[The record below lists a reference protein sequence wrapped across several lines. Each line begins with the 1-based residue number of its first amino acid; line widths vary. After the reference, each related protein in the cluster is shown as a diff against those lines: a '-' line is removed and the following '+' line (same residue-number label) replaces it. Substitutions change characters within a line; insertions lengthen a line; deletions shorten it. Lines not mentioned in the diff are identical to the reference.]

1 MEIKQ
6 EYKDKIKKYLSI
18 SMIVVL
24 MIIFFV
30 VIHNT
35 LKAQPSRAEKL
46 AKEYNE
52 KATVSILNGKIYKE
66 QKDFKVVQ
74 IIDGDSIKYYI
85 FDKKYDLLY
94 PRTIVYGDVKTA
106 TSSIAQK
113 SGKLE
118 F

>member
-18 SMIVVL
+18 SMIVIL
-24 MIIFFV
+24 LIIFFI

-35 LKAQPSRAEKL
+35 LKAQPPRAEKL

-52 KATVSILNGKIYKE
+52 KATVSILNDKIYRE

-74 IIDGDSIKYYI
+74 IIDGDNIKYYI

-94 PRTIVYGDVKTA
+94 PKTIVYGDMKTV
-106 TSSIAQK
+106 TENITQK